1 MRWIRLWRHLFYPL
15 NKSIVHLPSGSVS
28 GWFFDL
34 SLYVL
39 DCLYLPEL
47 YKAIYILFKPGIR
60 KLTDEERTV
69 ARSVFLG
76 ELDCD
81 GILMDQHSQRVSKR
95 LGVAYVTFG
104 LIHCWK
110 PLRDDVLIHELVHVF
125 QYQLFGS
132 SYIAHAL
139 RAQFSHPSY
148 DYGGLQGLEMA
159 LLQKRTFLSFNFEQQ
174 ASIIEH
180 FYHLRC
186 RFGDIEMNEKW
197 SAYVHY
203 WNELLS
209 LKNAFSPNK

>member
-1 MRWIRLWRHLFYPL
+1 M
-15 NKSIVHLPSGSVS
+15 
-28 GWFFDL
+28 
-34 SLYVL
+34 
-39 DCLYLPEL
+39 
-47 YKAIYILFKPGIR
+47 
-60 KLTDEERTV
+60 
-69 ARSVFLG
+69 
-76 ELDCD
+76 
-81 GILMDQHSQRVSKR
+81 
-95 LGVAYVTFG
+95 AYVTFG

-159 LLQKRTFLSFNFEQQ
+159 LLQKEPFYPSILSNKLQ
-174 ASIIEH
+174 SSNI

>member
-1 MRWIRLWRHLFYPL
+1 LFYPL
-15 NKSIVHLPSGSVS
+15 SSRIIHLRSGSFG
-28 GWFFDL
+28 GWIFDL
-34 SLYVL
+34 SFYIL

-47 YKAIYILFKPGIR
+47 YKACYLLIKPGIR
-60 KLTDEERTV
+60 KLTEEEKAIAQT
-69 ARSVFLG
+69 VFLG
-76 ELDCD
+76 ELDYD

-104 LIHCWK
+104 LIHCWQ

-125 QYQLFGS
+125 QYQLLGS
-132 SYIAHAL
+132 SYIAHAI
-139 RAQFSHPSY
+139 RAQLSHPAY
-148 DYGGLQGLEMA
+148 DYGGLEGLEMA
-159 LLQKRTFLSFNFEQQ
+159 LTQKKAFLSFNFEQQ

-186 RFGDIEMNEKW
+186 RFGDKEMSEKW

-209 LKNAFSPNK
+209 LKKAFSPNK